1 MGEVQ
6 KERRE
11 MTHESLIHDDG
22 DNVGVTVVSIERER
36 KVMGL
41 GIKSARPIA
50 VRARD
55 EIVLGHKIALMP

>member
-1 MGEVQ
+1 
-6 KERRE
+6 